1 MSSSEYKTTR
11 AMETND
17 KVGSQRDLFLQL
29 RKEFLLLH
37 LVWHRNKNQHR
48 VSAWW
53 KRFNMMKR
61 NCGQVLEILQKPS
74 IEKAGDVISLY
85 KLVNDFNKRQIAKTY
100 RDFNGVIALGQ
111 FVTLGVTLI
120 GLLSRVF
127 STYKLI
133 LAFFH
138 ARFQEVGCLDR
149 ISGKTQE
156 IPASLGEDQP
166 YPDMEEI
173 GEEITVIPVEATT
186 YNAESILPS
195 KKVSKK
201 KKKKS
206 KSVIDSIFG

>member
-1 MSSSEYKTTR
+1 
-11 AMETND
+11 MEGND
-17 KVGSQRDLFLQL
+17 KVNSQRDLFLQL

-48 VSAWW
+48 RSVWW
-53 KRFNMMKR
+53 KRLNMMKR

-74 IEKAGDVISLY
+74 VEKTEEVIRLY
-85 KLVNDFNKRQIAKTY
+85 KLMNDFNKRQLSKTY
-100 RDFNGVIALGQ
+100 HDFNGVIALGQ

-127 STYKLI
+127 STYKLV
-133 LAFFH
+133 LALFRI
-138 ARFQEVGCLDR
+138 RFQDVGCLDR
-149 ISGKTQE
+149 TISIKARK
-156 IPASLGEDQP
+156 IPVSLGENQP
-166 YPDMEEI
+166 YPGMEEI
-173 GEEITVIPVEATT
+173 GEEIIEAPVQATT
-186 YNAESILPS
+186 RNAVTVTETLLPS